1 MKKCNR
7 CGIIIENENSNYCI
21 KCGAKLTTYD
31 NDLMQQENDKMYKS
45 DMNIRPE
52 MLERPKHDPLP
63 SNKYYIIAIAV
74 LSVVSL
80 YSASKMVTSFK
91 SDVYVNEIS
100 QASVEIEETSTID
113 SSKSDDEGNI
123 FDFDIVGSAEIV
135 DSAGTFKDVNDVV
148 YLSLPNSSAA
158 NVDEDKFKNI
168 TSERYSLYDVFT
180 DVEAVSKIIADY
192 SDEKFTAENFLLNI
206 YSFDWELGYGHEYD
220 PLEQFSLSVY
230 CPGYHD
236 YSYRIVVPISKIASY
251 LRKECVSTLLP
262 HEYNYIPLAGNTP
275 GNYINFSEYVTETDL
290 GIPYGVIYGG
300 SVQKGGKKV
309 ENFDMRTIESTTITM
324 DRANMVLYEFYGDEY
339 EHCFV
344 YYRNCDDNNSLYR
357 IIYDGTQKIK
367 LTDFETDNERIYKDI
382 FYYSRGNEF
391 WKMNKDGSNKE
402 KIIDDECYMPSFYK
416 DTMYCI
422 SSDRTVI
429 DIYDLNSG
437 EKQHCFHLC
446 NSDILIKDFFIQDNI
461 LIARASFSN
470 TLETAVFIYNI
481 NNGYSGICYKINS
494 GAINADDEY
503 IYISYEKQERNYV
516 AKVPIRDFANKQ
528 AVYAKEVPKMQNS
541 SFSLIEYGKNQWKIY
556 QDDESGNLKIFEL
569 SDY

>member
-168 TSERYSLYDVFT
+168 TR
-180 DVEAVSKIIADY
+180 A
-192 SDEKFTAENFLLNI
+192 
-206 YSFDWELGYGHEYD
+206 
-220 PLEQFSLSVY
+220 
-230 CPGYHD
+230 
-236 YSYRIVVPISKIASY
+236 Y
-251 LRKECVSTLLP
+251 LKRKSCTKSP
-262 HEYNYIPLAGNTP
+262 
-275 GNYINFSEYVTETDL
+275 
-290 GIPYGVIYGG
+290 
-300 SVQKGGKKV
+300 Q
-309 ENFDMRTIESTTITM
+309 
-324 DRANMVLYEFYGDEY
+324 MV
-339 EHCFV
+339 
-344 YYRNCDDNNSLYR
+344 
-357 IIYDGTQKIK
+357 
-367 LTDFETDNERIYKDI
+367 
-382 FYYSRGNEF
+382 
-391 WKMNKDGSNKE
+391 
-402 KIIDDECYMPSFYK
+402 
-416 DTMYCI
+416 
-422 SSDRTVI
+422 
-429 DIYDLNSG
+429 
-437 EKQHCFHLC
+437 
-446 NSDILIKDFFIQDNI
+446 
-461 LIARASFSN
+461 
-470 TLETAVFIYNI
+470 
-481 NNGYSGICYKINS
+481 
-494 GAINADDEY
+494 
-503 IYISYEKQERNYV
+503 
-516 AKVPIRDFANKQ
+516 
-528 AVYAKEVPKMQNS
+528 
-541 SFSLIEYGKNQWKIY
+541 
-556 QDDESGNLKIFEL
+556 
-569 SDY
+569 